1 MTKLHYLS
9 YARLVRVVSNM
20 EKVYPNLKLKSTRVS
35 SPVDK
40 QGKTPL
46 DYVPNIVEAFKRIK
60 KAIRI
65 FGKVEGNIGKVEGDK
80 KLGA

>member
-20 EKVYPNLKLKSTRVS
+20 ERVYPNLILKSIGVS
-35 SPVDK
+35 TPVDK

-46 DYVPNIVEAFKRIK
+46 DYVPNIVDAFKRIK
-60 KAIRI
+60 KGSSYNRRI
-65 FGKVEGNIGKVEGDK
+65 LVQK
-80 KLGA
+80 